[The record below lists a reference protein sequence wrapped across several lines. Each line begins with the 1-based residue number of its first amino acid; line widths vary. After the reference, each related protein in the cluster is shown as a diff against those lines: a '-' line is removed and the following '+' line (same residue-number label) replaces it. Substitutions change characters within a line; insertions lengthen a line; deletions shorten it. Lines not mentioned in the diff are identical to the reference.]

1 MLYIIPKCDVIPC
14 CYFFKGSV
22 FQNEKLAVSTLCV
35 CHMFTHVHGGGGG
48 DGNSHQTRNH
58 DPIYNDYYTLYFV
71 ASHVMIVTGL
81 CVLPYIVFT
90 NTK

>member
-1 MLYIIPKCDVIPC
+1 MMLYIIPKCDVIPC

-48 DGNSHQTRNH
+48 GGNSH
-58 DPIYNDYYTLYFV
+58 
-71 ASHVMIVTGL
+71 
-81 CVLPYIVFT
+81 
-90 NTK
+90 